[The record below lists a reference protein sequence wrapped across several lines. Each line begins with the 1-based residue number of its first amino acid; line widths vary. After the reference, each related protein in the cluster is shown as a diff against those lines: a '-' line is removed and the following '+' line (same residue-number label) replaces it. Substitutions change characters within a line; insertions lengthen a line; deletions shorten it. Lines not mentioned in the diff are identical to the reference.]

1 MDLTDMQLLA
11 SAAFVSY
18 DILLQS
24 GMLQLPY
31 IPIIKIYFSLEVHW
45 SAEDNTNWALLHRNI
60 WPKKSELK
68 WFS

>member
-1 MDLTDMQLLA
+1 MKKSNILELWYKKSTQMDLTDMQLLA

-31 IPIIKIYFSLEVHW
+31 IPIIKIYFSLEVH
-45 SAEDNTNWALLHRNI
+45 
-60 WPKKSELK
+60 
-68 WFS
+68 

>member
-11 SAAFVSY
+11 SAALVSY

-31 IPIIKIYFSLEVHW
+31 IPIINIYFSLEVHW
-45 SAEDNTNWALLHRNI
+45 SAEDNANWALLHRNI
-60 WPKKSELK
+60 WQKKSELK